1 MDAVQ
6 SVCMTLLQICSQ
18 MLSVCLCSSV
28 PFLFI
33 FWFLVKL
40 TLKSFSAVFA
50 FLTVRAPYVLEYQ
63 YFTSFEFVSF
73 QQCQSILICKHLLS
87 SWSISFSFFKVLR
100 LVVVPACVPASGRV
114 WTVILVCLH
123 RALWLQMCTFRMNYA
138 HWALIHLL
146 QLSELAD
153 WIPLN
158 WEVCFHSISNAA
170 WLWMGI

>member
-40 TLKSFSAVFA
+40 TLKSFSAVFP
-50 FLTVRAPYVLEYQ
+50 FLTVRVPYVLKYQ
-63 YFTSFEFVSF
+63 YFTSFEFVTF

-100 LVVVPACVPASGRV
+100 LVVVPACPSFRLCVDGYLSVSPQSSMASDVHFQDELCTLGFDSSSA
-114 WTVILVCLH
+114 
-123 RALWLQMCTFRMNYA
+123 ALWACRLDSSKLGSVLPQ
-138 HWALIHLL
+138 HL
-146 QLSELAD
+146 
-153 WIPLN
+153 
-158 WEVCFHSISNAA
+158 
-170 WLWMGI
+170 